1 MNLICLQSLVMCCD
15 MSIRDG
21 SVICMGGKERQV
33 TRIAQKR
40 NQNKETQRL
49 QNIAN
54 NQGGRSGVGF
64 KQGPLRKAEAVHT
77 VRNAQEE
84 DSLDRKV
91 QRHRSVHADLH
102 WSPVNHFP
110 WDPAPPRPCI
120 QAGSVICF
128 DSQVL
133 NHERT
138 PYVTLRTFF
147 SV

>member
-33 TRIAQKR
+33 TRIVQKR

-64 KQGPLRKAEAVHT
+64 KQGAVEKGRGSSYCEKCSGRGFLR
-77 VRNAQEE
+77 QE
-84 DSLDRKV
+84 
-91 QRHRSVHADLH
+91 
-102 WSPVNHFP
+102 
-110 WDPAPPRPCI
+110 
-120 QAGSVICF
+120 GSET
-128 DSQVL
+128 QVCS
-133 NHERT
+133 R
-138 PYVTLRTFF
+138 
-147 SV
+147 